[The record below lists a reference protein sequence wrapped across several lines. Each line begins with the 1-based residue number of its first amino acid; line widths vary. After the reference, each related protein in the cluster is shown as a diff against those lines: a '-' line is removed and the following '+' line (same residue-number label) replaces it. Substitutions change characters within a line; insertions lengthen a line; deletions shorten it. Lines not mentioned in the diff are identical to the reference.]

1 MDQVK
6 DLKINRFKRDHCVTT
21 NQRKYYKIFILTK
34 DDYYF
39 IIEKRRL
46 YKSLFFKNI
55 FDLDK
60 TSGNITNPIFLKKFN
75 SKNIKIIIEYLNYY
89 YNKIDFFEIPNTISY
104 NNINYFLTNIFDKNF
119 FKKFNTFSIQELEK
133 LMRDLSYFN
142 IISLNKKMKL
152 FLYFKKNQKLI

>member
-104 NNINYFLTNIFDKNF
+104 NNINYFLTNIF
-119 FKKFNTFSIQELEK
+119 SIQELEK